1 MRTRENGGIARWLGG
16 ALGIMTLLVLAGD
29 LRAVEFLRADAN
41 NDTKVSI
48 SDAYFTLSF
57 LFSGGQ
63 RPECEETAD
72 TNGDGQVN
80 LTDGIATLA
89 FLVMGGDAP
98 AAPFPTP
105 GEHAGPG
112 ANLPCD
118 SYGNGAPLE
127 DPAATLAISQV
138 EADGGASRNASITL
152 AVSSTGPIGG
162 LYAEIVDARLPPRAR
177 TTPSLAG
184 EPESDWRRS
193 AG

>member
-41 NDTKVSI
+41 SDTKVSI

-72 TNGDGQVN
+72 TNADGTVN
-80 LTDGIATLA
+80 ISDPVAVLN
-89 FLVMGGDAP
+89 FLLGGGEAPAAP
-98 AAPFPTP
+98 AAPFPAP

-112 ANLPCD
+112 TNLSCD
-118 SYGNGAPLE
+118 TSDFNVCGQMF
-127 DPAATLAISQV
+127 D
-138 EADGGASRNASITL
+138 
-152 AVSSTGPIGG
+152 VSTCGKD
-162 LYAEIVDARLPPRAR
+162 IV
-177 TTPSLAG
+177 
-184 EPESDWRRS
+184 
-193 AG
+193 

>member
-41 NDTKVSI
+41 SDTKVSI

-118 SYGNGAPLE
+118 STGTVRRWRIRPRRSRSRRSRPTEAPVAMHPSRSRF
-127 DPAATLAISQV
+127 PARARSVGSTPK
-138 EADGGASRNASITL
+138 
-152 AVSSTGPIGG
+152 SST
-162 LYAEIVDARLPPRAR
+162 RRA
-177 TTPSLAG
+177 SSKA
-184 EPESDWRRS
+184 
-193 AG
+193 